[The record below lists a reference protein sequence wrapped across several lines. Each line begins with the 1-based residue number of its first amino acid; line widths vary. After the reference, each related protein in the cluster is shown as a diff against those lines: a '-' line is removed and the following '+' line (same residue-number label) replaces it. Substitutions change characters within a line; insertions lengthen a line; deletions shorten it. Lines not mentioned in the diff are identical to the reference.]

1 MPSMTKVL
9 IWFLLFIS
17 IPFYLVYIVK
27 EGIEFQIAGGI
38 LILSL
43 TSLLMFGGGNSIVK
57 ITEQKINYSAQIE
70 KKIEPLEL
78 PAPVLELEGP
88 SYRREEK
95 LRRTRKITNSEE
107 NIPKIQQKLIDTPS
121 PEILSENDLE
131 NRDGKNIAM
140 KYVAS
145 SDPQSQM
152 ESEIDN
158 FIREKRIIR
167 DELKKKITIERRI
180 ELAKRKISKVDK
192 WAGIEDGEDI
202 SKQLRG
208 INHGLTVIS
217 ESKVTDSSIPYGI
230 SYVRIDHQRILKVRM
245 PLKIDT
251 PSNDAKLSNNNLDPT
266 PNLILPNPPGL
277 PPLPNPPGLPPL
289 PNPPG
294 LPPLPNP
301 PGLPPF
307 QNNEFN
313 NQKD

>member
-1 MPSMTKVL
+1 
-9 IWFLLFIS
+9 
-17 IPFYLVYIVK
+17 
-27 EGIEFQIAGGI
+27 
-38 LILSL
+38 
-43 TSLLMFGGGNSIVK
+43 
-57 ITEQKINYSAQIE
+57 
-70 KKIEPLEL
+70 LEL

-107 NIPKIQQKLIDTPS
+107 IIPKNHQKLIDTPV
-121 PEILSENDLE
+121 PKILSENDLE
-131 NRDGKNIAM
+131 NSGGKNIAM

-192 WAGIEDGEDI
+192 WAVIEDGEDI
-202 SKQLRG
+202 SKQLRDP
-208 INHGLTVIS
+208 NHGLTIIS
-217 ESKVTDSSIPYGI
+217 ESEVADPSMPYGI

-245 PLKIDT
+245 PLKINT
-251 PSNDAKLSNNNLDPT
+251 SLNDAKLSNDNLDST
-266 PNLILPNPPGL
+266 SNLILPNPPGL

-294 LPPLPNP
+294 LPPLPN
-301 PGLPPF
+301 
-307 QNNEFN
+307 NKFN

>member
-1 MPSMTKVL
+1 M
-9 IWFLLFIS
+9 
-17 IPFYLVYIVK
+17 
-27 EGIEFQIAGGI
+27 
-38 LILSL
+38 
-43 TSLLMFGGGNSIVK
+43 
-57 ITEQKINYSAQIE
+57 
-70 KKIEPLEL
+70 EL

-121 PEILSENDLE
+121 PEILSEN
-131 NRDGKNIAM
+131 GIFSTIIAM

-266 PNLILPNPPGL
+266 PNLILPNPARAFHHYQTLRAFHHYQTPRAFLHYQIINLIIKKISNIFLTVLFKPYGACRDIWKTYYWL
-277 PPLPNPPGLPPL
+277 KIFL
-289 PNPPG
+289 
-294 LPPLPNP
+294 
-301 PGLPPF
+301 
-307 QNNEFN
+307 
-313 NQKD
+313 